1 MADLRLDRYRLVRAG
16 VASCWAAL
24 ACCNPA
30 IAQMQGPDRTTGPGT
45 LPPLQGLPG
54 GMGGGGMSGG
64 LPYQGPLPGPLGTS
78 TTPAPGSLR
87 ERNRGPLAKEK
98 PDDGPLPEEMPGS
111 INRGGPSPGLADP
124 AAAPTAVSPEGL
136 TGKEMVVDVRV
147 EGHKS
152 EESLRRLQHR
162 IRTRVGR
169 TIDRDLVEKDVRS
182 LYDSKLVLTPVAT
195 YERVGENGVRVIYHV
210 VELPTIK
217 YLKFFG
223 NTIKKRTL
231 EKKVNLKVGDPLN
244 ASAVGEAK
252 AKLLEYYQEKGY
264 VRVKAEIIE
273 GDKPND
279 RGVVFL
285 INEGQKQKIRKV
297 TFQGNTI
304 ASDSRLQTQI
314 ESKPPILR
322 LFKGEVDPMKI
333 EGDVE
338 KLYEYYRGL
347 GFFRAKIGRELIFDE
362 QQKWL
367 TLNFVI
373 EEGPRYVVRK
383 VILAGTEK
391 LTEEELRKDMNLTEN
406 QFFDQA
412 KLSRDI
418 LDLRYK
424 YGAKGYVFADI
435 VDSKVFQEEPG
446 ELDIVFKIVE
456 GKRFA
461 VGPIN
466 ITILGDNPH
475 TRRNTILNRLS
486 VRPGDIMNV
495 QEIEAS
501 ERRLRFSGLFVNNP
515 AEGIQ
520 PTIKYER
527 PEISLDQLEGEQPR
541 QPGGYRGQSPD
552 GLDDA
557 APIAAP
563 RGARTPSAER
573 RAASQQPRA
582 GGRGYLSKR
591 GDASRGKP

>member
-1 MADLRLDRYRLVRAG
+1 MANLRLDRYRLVRAG
-16 VASCWAAL
+16 LA
-24 ACCNPA
+24 ACCVAFACGMPA
-30 IAQMQGPDRTTGPGT
+30 AAQFQGPERTTGAGT
-45 LPPLQGLPG
+45 LPPLQGMPGMQGAG
-54 GMGGGGMSGG
+54 GMPSQGPIGM
-64 LPYQGPLPGPLGTS
+64 PFQGPLPGSQGMS
-78 TTPAPGSLR
+78 TTPAPGTLLD
-87 ERNRGPLAKEK
+87 RNRGPLAKDK
-98 PDDGPLPEEMPGS
+98 KDDDGPRPENMPGS
-111 INRGGPSPGLADP
+111 INRGGPSPGLATL
-124 AAAPTAVSPEGL
+124 PTIVSPEGL
-136 TGKEMVVDVRV
+136 TGREMVVDVRV

-152 EESLRRLQHR
+152 EESLRRLQRR

-195 YERVGENGVRVIYHV
+195 FERVGENGVRVIYHV

-231 EKKVNLKVGDPLN
+231 EKKVSLKVGDPLN

-264 VRVKAEIIE
+264 VRAKVEIIE
-273 GDKPND
+273 GNKPKD

-285 INEGQKQKIRKV
+285 VNEGQKQKVKKV

-304 ASDSRLQTQI
+304 ASDGRLQTQI
-314 ESKPPILR
+314 ESKPPILH
-322 LFKGEVDPMKI
+322 LFKGEVDPNKI

-383 VILAGTEK
+383 LVLAGTEK
-391 LTEEELRKDMNLTEN
+391 LTEEELRTDMNLKEE

-412 KLSRDI
+412 KLARDVR
-418 LDLRYK
+418 DLRYK
-424 YGAKGYVFADI
+424 YGAKGYVFAKIDY
-435 VDSKVFQEEPG
+435 KTVFQEEPG
-446 ELDIVFKIVE
+446 ELDIVYKIEE
-456 GKRFA
+456 GARYA

-466 ITILGDNPH
+466 IKILGENPH

-486 VRPGDIMNV
+486 IHPGDIMNV
-495 QEIEAS
+495 REIEAS
-501 ERRLRFSGLFVNNP
+501 ERRLRASGLFMVNP
-515 AEGIQ
+515 AEGDQ
-520 PTIKYER
+520 PTIKYDE
-527 PEISLDQLEGEQPR
+527 PQIPFEELDRGQPR
-541 QPGGYRGQSPD
+541 GFRAQSPD
-552 GLDDA
+552 GPELATPMAPKA
-557 APIAAP
+557 ARMP
-563 RGARTPSAER
+563 GADRRTPA
-573 RAASQQPRA
+573 QPHL

-591 GDASRGKP
+591 PNTGRGKP